1 MSDEEPF
8 RMVGED
14 EMMEEVV
21 KRESDEPPFPDVVSD
36 PFELPKFA
44 FAKKGGVFGRD
55 DQCAIAYAV
64 GI

>member
-44 FAKKGGVFGRD
+44 FAKKGGVLFGSRTGSLL
-55 DQCAIAYAV
+55 IT
-64 GI
+64 